1 MTLVLPSRKAKEGK
15 PVAAQLLLENKS
27 SYSECVNSR
36 LLVNSS
42 SQPHEISFES
52 TRAGTE
58 VPFVPD
64 IRVRPDSTEF
74 ILMSPGAV
82 IGKTVD
88 LRRYF
93 ELVRGKYKIRARYQN
108 HDTPPYGSPAQ
119 QAWKGEIK
127 SGAVLFEIS

>member
-1 MTLVLPSRKAKEGK
+1 MKEGK

-27 SYSECVNSR
+27 SHTECVNNR

-42 SQPHEISFES
+42 SQPHEISFKITS
-52 TRAGTE
+52 AGKE
-58 VPFVPD
+58 VQFLPD
-64 IRVRPDSTEF
+64 IRVRPESTEF
-74 ILMSPGAV
+74 ILMIPGAI

-88 LRRYF
+88 LRKYF
-93 ELVRGKYKIRARYQN
+93 ELAKGKYKIQARYRN

-127 SGAVLFEIS
+127 SRAVPFEIS